1 MALEG
6 FKKFDVDMILAIIR
20 YINTKINKI
29 KYLLIEKGMVK
40 MIIQEIVEIIGQLN
54 PLLEAKYKAR
64 VKGIF
69 GSYVRGEETRESD
82 LDVLVEFQKGA
93 NLLDLVG
100 LSNYLEEKLHLSVDV
115 VPVDTI
121 RPEIKEQVFK
131 EAVPV

>member
-1 MALEG
+1 
-6 FKKFDVDMILAIIR
+6 
-20 YINTKINKI
+20 
-29 KYLLIEKGMVK
+29 

-54 PLLEAKYKAR
+54 PLLEVKYKAK

-69 GSYVRGEETRESD
+69 GSYVRGEETRKSD

>member
-1 MALEG
+1 
-6 FKKFDVDMILAIIR
+6 
-20 YINTKINKI
+20 
-29 KYLLIEKGMVK
+29 

-54 PLLEAKYKAR
+54 PLLEAKYKAK

-69 GSYVRGEETRESD
+69 GSYVRGEETRKSD

>member
-1 MALEG
+1 
-6 FKKFDVDMILAIIR
+6 
-20 YINTKINKI
+20 
-29 KYLLIEKGMVK
+29 

-69 GSYVRGEETRESD
+69 GSYVRGEETRKSD
-82 LDVLVEFQKGA
+82 LDVLVEFQKEA

>member
-6 FKKFDVDMILAIIR
+6 FKKFDADMKLAIIR